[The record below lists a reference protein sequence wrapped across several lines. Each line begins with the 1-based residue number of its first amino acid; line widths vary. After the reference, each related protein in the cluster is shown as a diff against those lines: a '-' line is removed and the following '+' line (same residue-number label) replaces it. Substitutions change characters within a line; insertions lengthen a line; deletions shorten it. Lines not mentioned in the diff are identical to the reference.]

1 LSIIFIFF
9 VDAAPQISIKGNVR
23 LILSS
28 VGSEIVGCQLVMH
41 PKVLIEYSNK
51 QFIVNELKRLSTKP
65 EHRVAEPS
73 EFVFAFEIRHILVF
87 YFYI

>member
-1 LSIIFIFF
+1 
-9 VDAAPQISIKGNVR
+9 
-23 LILSS
+23 
-28 VGSEIVGCQLVMH
+28 MH